1 MYLDECNQVV
11 TTDKHIS
18 QEDDSDSEDLPLSRL
33 LKITSD
39 QNITIQEV
47 IPEEVPDASNIQE
60 YNNDPEDLLPS
71 RLVKRTSDQNTG
83 NIQVISDIQLRA
95 PNAKYIQEDPKPK
108 LKRKNKAVS
117 KDWIVNKNRKL
128 RMK

>member
-1 MYLDECNQVV
+1 MNATKWLPLINTFLKKMIAILKTYQ
-11 TTDKHIS
+11 
-18 QEDDSDSEDLPLSRL
+18 PLSRL

-71 RLVKRTSDQNTG
+71 RLIKRTSDQNTG